1 MLLLYCPGSHPGRRR
16 RFCQA
21 AVRRGAERLAPLAR
35 PSGDPPSRPP
45 PTSPTLSL
53 PGRGPAGG
61 EIMSLF
67 FAWSLFMLLA
77 GPAQPASPPWLLD
90 DFESPEHLAAN
101 ELAWITLGDDQFG
114 GASTLTLEPVAGGAH
129 GSAHALRLRGS
140 LAASGP
146 AFIGAW
152 APLDGQG
159 RPVDLGGFEA
169 LRFFARGEG
178 KFQAG
183 MRSGARS
190 GMANFMAPF

>member
-1 MLLLYCPGSHPGRRR
+1 
-16 RFCQA
+16 
-21 AVRRGAERLAPLAR
+21 
-35 PSGDPPSRPP
+35 
-45 PTSPTLSL
+45 
-53 PGRGPAGG
+53 
-61 EIMSLF
+61 
-67 FAWSLFMLLA
+67 LA

-146 AFIGAW
+146 AFLRAW

-190 GMANFMAPF
+190 GMANFMAPFTAGPEWKAVEIPFERLAPVGPGPKDAKWSSGEVHWLGIT